1 MSRNQEYRLHP
12 KRNGGEREV
21 AGLARIFHESL
32 AATAD
37 MTVLPGVLR
46 CRSLRRTVQV
56 RLETNTLRLPG
67 GTPILAVSPQQFMR
81 YPGEVIVRVLLA
93 KIVENKEAQIIPIR
107 GITIFPLI
115 IKIYLT
121 YT

>member
-1 MSRNQEYRLHP
+1 MT
-12 KRNGGEREV
+12 
-21 AGLARIFHESL
+21 RISHESL

-46 CRSLRRTVQV
+46 CRPLRRTVQV

-81 YPGEVIVRVLLA
+81 YPGEVIIRVLLA
-93 KIVENKEAQIIPIR
+93 KIVENKEAQIIPIL
-107 GITIFPLI
+107 IINVFPLI